1 MATKYLDHP
10 TVFQAAANVI
20 KGNATTLIFTS
31 AQPGGNAYANIAA
44 VALITNG
51 SMTTANFTYTD
62 LGAANGVQLAV
73 SAVANMTPSA
83 NGTVVYACL
92 TNGSS
97 IFYAGTTVTS
107 QAVTTAQTWNS
118 PAFNIT
124 IADPT

>member
-1 MATKYLDHP
+1 MSKYLDHP

-20 KGNATTLIFTS
+20 KGSATTMIFTS

-44 VALITNG
+44 LALITNAN
-51 SMTTANFTYTD
+51 MTSSNFTYSD
-62 LGAANGVQLAV
+62 LGAGNGVQLAV
-73 SAVANMTPSA
+73 SAVSNMTPSA
-83 NGTVVYACL
+83 NGNVAYVCI
-92 TNGSS
+92 TNGTNTY
-97 IFYAGTTVTS
+97 YAGTTVTT